1 MNGHGGRERQ
11 LFELERLAKAG
22 LTQPLGLMQ
31 RGGVGRILAV
41 QSGEGDV
48 ERGLLEMGFV
58 EGACVEVLHHGLL
71 GRDPLAVR
79 INQSMTVAL
88 RRGEANAVLV
98 GPLLD
103 QRTGAESIANQ
114 EGGAIMTAGI
124 LAAEDFRPVS
134 IALGRPA
141 QQRQDH
147 PVQHPDRRPAKDRQL
162 PRRDCRAQKRPVA
175 RHRSATRSR
184 FSTCPAVTACA
195 PAVPTKPSPAMSCW
209 AGRRGKPCRTPWSA

>member
-1 MNGHGGRERQ
+1 MNEHGGQERQ
-11 LFELERLAKAG
+11 LSELGRLVKAG
-22 LTQPLGLMQ
+22 LTQPLGLM
-31 RGGVGRILAV
+31 RPGGVGRILAV

-103 QRTGAESIANQ
+103 QSTAAGSASHQ
-114 EGGAIMTAGI
+114 EG
-124 LAAEDFRPVS
+124 RPS
-134 IALGRPA
+134 
-141 QQRQDH
+141 
-147 PVQHPDRRPAKDRQL
+147 
-162 PRRDCRAQKRPVA
+162 
-175 RHRSATRSR
+175 
-184 FSTCPAVTACA
+184 
-195 PAVPTKPSPAMSCW
+195 
-209 AGRRGKPCRTPWSA
+209 

>member
-103 QRTGAESIANQ
+103 QPAGTESDSSS
-114 EGGAIMTAGI
+114 E
-124 LAAEDFRPVS
+124 R
-134 IALGRPA
+134 AL
-141 QQRQDH
+141 
-147 PVQHPDRRPAKDRQL
+147 
-162 PRRDCRAQKRPVA
+162 
-175 RHRSATRSR
+175 S
-184 FSTCPAVTACA
+184 
-195 PAVPTKPSPAMSCW
+195 
-209 AGRRGKPCRTPWSA
+209 